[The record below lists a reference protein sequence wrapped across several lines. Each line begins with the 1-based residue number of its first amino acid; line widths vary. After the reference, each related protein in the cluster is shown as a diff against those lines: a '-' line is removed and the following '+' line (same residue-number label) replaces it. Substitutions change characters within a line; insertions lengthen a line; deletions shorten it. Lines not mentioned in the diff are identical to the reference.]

1 MADLLFKID
10 AQSGLLLHPEV
21 IPLTEHLKKLDRKAI
36 VFIVLAYDYESPYKQ
51 FPEQERIKKAKLRI
65 YGSTVVNFDN
75 EKLVEAGIE
84 EYRSLQYN
92 VYHEAIRT
100 YTQKIEN
107 INILIGNEI
116 DPNKLQNYM
125 NAQDKLEERID
136 KTWERLNK
144 SEEEMRMKGDAKLS
158 LIEKWQ
164 LNRAAFL
171 KDKQRQQVVADL
183 DGEIK
188 IE

>member
-10 AQSGLLLHPEV
+10 AQKGLLLHPEV
-21 IPLTEHLKKLDRKAI
+21 IPLTEHLKKLDRRAI
-36 VFIVLAYDYESPYKQ
+36 VYIVMAYDYESPYKQ
-51 FPEQERIKKAKLRI
+51 FPEQERIKKAKLRV
-65 YGSTVVNFDN
+65 YGNTTVNFND
-75 EKLVEAGIE
+75 EKLIEAGIE

-107 INILIGNEI
+107 INILISNEI

-125 NAQDKLEERID
+125 NAQDKLEDRID

-144 SEEEMRMKGDAKLS
+144 SEEESRMKGDTKLS
-158 LIEKWQ
+158 MIEKWQ
-164 LNRAAFL
+164 LNRVAFL
-171 KDKQRQQVVADL
+171 KDKQRHQVLADL
-183 DGEIK
+183 DGDIK

>member
-21 IPLTEHLKKLDRKAI
+21 IPLTEHLKKLDRRTI
-36 VFIVLAYDYESPYKQ
+36 VYIVMAYDYESPYKQ
-51 FPEQERIKKAKLRI
+51 FPEQERIKKAKLRC
-65 YGSTVVNFDN
+65 YGDTSIVFKD
-75 EKLVEAGIE
+75 EKLVEKAVE

-107 INILIGNEI
+107 INILINSEL

-144 SEEEMRMKGDAKLS
+144 TEEESRMKGDVKLS
-158 LIEKWQ
+158 MIEKWQ
-164 LNRAAFL
+164 INRRNFL
-171 KDKQRQQVVADL
+171 KDQQRIQAAAAL
-183 DGEIK
+183 EGEIK